1 MSVNRSVQAAQRRR
15 AVPQPTSSS
24 SSNVQIRTPQP
35 SINSAQ
41 AFANQVKGGPGPK
54 IPSGRLSAQQLSK
67 NQNQMMEDDSGS
79 SAQNIQNISKMTV
92 AQAITLITLRLGKLE
107 SNLQQVM
114 MEGLSSSYQMSSG
127 VGDNENMILVDK
139 SVIESMSS
147 RLESLEKRSTMP
159 SGGRDLELLKQ
170 QFEPVRTTVAQNKTA
185 IGALIRDHKD
195 MKTQLSS
202 MNIDLTETKELAG
215 ALRDLVMN
223 NSQKLDDLHAMVGTN
238 LDTDFQDSSYLGENT
253 EIPEMLHGELID
265 EYQEPANSEVD
276 TMDGEGDVDGEG
288 QDLGTNL
295 KELIEQELA
304 GNS

>member
-24 SSNVQIRTPQP
+24 SSNVQTRTPQP

-41 AFANQVKGGPGPK
+41 AFANQVKPGPGPK

-67 NQNQMMEDDSGS
+67 NQNQMVEDDQGNS
-79 SAQNIQNISKMTV
+79 SQNIQNISKMTV
-92 AQAITLITLRLGKLE
+92 AQAITLITLRLGKVE
-107 SNLQQVM
+107 TSLQQIM
-114 MEGLSSSYQMSSG
+114 MEGISSPYQMSSG
-127 VGDNENMILVDK
+127 LGDNENMILVDK

-170 QFEPVRTTVAQNKTA
+170 QIEPLRATVAQNKTA

-202 MNIDLTETKELAG
+202 INIDLTETKELAG
-215 ALRDLVMN
+215 ALRDLVMDS
-223 NSQKLDDLHAMVGTN
+223 SQKIVDLQAMVGTN
-238 LDTDFQDSSYLGENT
+238 LETDFQHDNYIQENVDET
-253 EIPEMLHGELID
+253 EALHGELI
-265 EYQEPANSEVD
+265 EESQEQQ
-276 TMDGEGDVDGEG
+276 EGDIDNADADVDCDVVE
-288 QDLGTNL
+288 TNL

-304 GNS
+304 GSS

>member
-24 SSNVQIRTPQP
+24 SSNMQSRTPQP

-41 AFANQVKGGPGPK
+41 VFANQVKSGSGPK
-54 IPSGRLSAQQLSK
+54 IPSGRLAAQQLSK
-67 NQNQMMEDDSGS
+67 NQNQMVEEEQLNP
-79 SAQNIQNISKMTV
+79 AQNIQSISKMTV
-92 AQAITLITLRLGKLE
+92 AQAITLITLRLGKVE
-107 SNLQQVM
+107 TSLQQVM
-114 MEGLSSSYQMSSG
+114 LEGVSSPYQMSSG
-127 VGDNENMILVDK
+127 LGDNDNMILVDK

-170 QFEPVRTTVAQNKTA
+170 QMDPLRATVAQNKTA

-202 MNIDLTETKELAG
+202 INVDLTETKELAG
-215 ALRDLVMN
+215 ALRDLVMD
-223 NSQKLDDLHAMVGTN
+223 NSQKIVDLQAMVGTN
-238 LDTDFQDSSYLGENT
+238 LDTDFQNDNYVEENVDET
-253 EIPEMLHGELID
+253 EVLHGENIEEEHEEQEGDID
-265 EYQEPANSEVD
+265 HDVDSEVV
-276 TMDGEGDVDGEG
+276 E
-288 QDLGTNL
+288 TNL

>member
-24 SSNVQIRTPQP
+24 SNMQSRPPQP

-41 AFANQVKGGPGPK
+41 AFANQVKSGPGPK

-67 NQNQMMEDDSGS
+67 SQNQMMEEDQGNPS
-79 SAQNIQNISKMTV
+79 QNIQSISKMTV
-92 AQAITLITLRLGKLE
+92 AQAITLITLRLGKVE
-107 SNLQQVM
+107 TSLQQIM
-114 MEGLSSSYQMSSG
+114 MEGIASPYQMSSG
-127 VGDNENMILVDK
+127 LGDNENMILVDK

-159 SGGRDLELLKQ
+159 TGGRDLELLKQ
-170 QFEPVRTTVAQNKTA
+170 QMEPLRASVAQNKTA

-195 MKTQLSS
+195 MKTHLSS
-202 MNIDLTETKELAG
+202 INTDLTETKELAG
-215 ALRDLVMN
+215 ALRDLVMD
-223 NSQKLDDLHAMVGTN
+223 NSQKIVDLQAMVGTN
-238 LDTDFQDSSYLGENT
+238 IDTDFQDGNYIQENVHDN
-253 EIPEMLHGELID
+253 EELHGELIED
-265 EYQEPANSEVD
+265 HHEQQEGNMDNVEADVE
-276 TMDGEGDVDGEG
+276 TDGEVVE
-288 QDLGTNL
+288 TNL

>member
-24 SSNVQIRTPQP
+24 SSNMQSRPPQP

-41 AFANQVKGGPGPK
+41 AFANQVKPGPGPK

-67 NQNQMMEDDSGS
+67 NQNQMVEEDQGNHS
-79 SAQNIQNISKMTV
+79 QNIQSISKMTV
-92 AQAITLITLRLGKLE
+92 AQAITLITLRLGKVE
-107 SNLQQVM
+107 TSLQQIM
-114 MEGLSSSYQMSSG
+114 LEGVSSPYQMSSG
-127 VGDNENMILVDK
+127 LGDNENMILVDK
-139 SVIESMSS
+139 SVIESMST

-170 QFEPVRTTVAQNKTA
+170 QIEPLRATVVQNKTA

-195 MKTQLSS
+195 MKTQISS
-202 MNIDLTETKELAG
+202 INTDLTETKELAG
-215 ALRDLVMN
+215 ALRDLVMD
-223 NSQKLDDLHAMVGTN
+223 NSQKLVDLQSMVGTN
-238 LDTDFQDSSYLGENT
+238 LDTDFQDECNIQENIDET
-253 EIPEMLHGELID
+253 EILD
-265 EYQEPANSEVD
+265 SEVVD
-276 TMDGEGDVDGEG
+276 DGHDLQEDDVDNVDVDIDSEVV
-288 QDLGTNL
+288 GTNL

>member
-24 SSNVQIRTPQP
+24 SSNMQSRPPQP

-41 AFANQVKGGPGPK
+41 AFANQVKPGPGPK

-67 NQNQMMEDDSGS
+67 NQNQMVEEDQGS
-79 SAQNIQNISKMTV
+79 HSQNIQSISKMTV
-92 AQAITLITLRLGKLE
+92 AQAITLITLRLGKVE
-107 SNLQQVM
+107 TSLQQIM
-114 MEGLSSSYQMSSG
+114 LEGVSSPYQMSSG
-127 VGDNENMILVDK
+127 LGDNENMILVDK
-139 SVIESMSS
+139 SVIESMST

-170 QFEPVRTTVAQNKTA
+170 QIEPLRATVVQNKTA

-195 MKTQLSS
+195 MKTQISS
-202 MNIDLTETKELAG
+202 INTDLTETKELAG
-215 ALRDLVMN
+215 ALRDLVMD
-223 NSQKLDDLHAMVGTN
+223 NSQKLVDLQSMVGTN
-238 LDTDFQDSSYLGENT
+238 LDTDFQDECNIQENIDET
-253 EIPEMLHGELID
+253 EILD
-265 EYQEPANSEVD
+265 SEVVD
-276 TMDGEGDVDGEG
+276 DGHDLQEGDVDNVDIDSEVV
-288 QDLGTNL
+288 GTNL